1 MQISDSG
8 ISKKQ
13 NRGSV
18 KLTLSFRRCACVLR
32 KSLCLLACLFLL
44 NGALSWLMEPY
55 LGPSEEMWRNYR
67 SCENLDT
74 VFVGTSQCLQGINP
88 ATLDRICGSSSC
100 NMATNMQSLSN
111 SRDAIAAAVRDHHI
125 QNAVLVIDHEI
136 LDLDRSDNFR
146 ADQSY
151 WHAKAVTEPSVSARL
166 LDDLTFMTSPA
177 FFGKPASLTYLT
189 PWVYNRTSSLSQNLK
204 EKISGTIL
212 DTKGHRTA
220 QGFLPS
226 SEELSPDFEFITWEE
241 AEEWD
246 KTAVSL
252 KDLSISEEN
261 KEELAGIRDLCTAN
275 QVSLT
280 VIVVPYPNW
289 LSIYPLENYL
299 ETDAEI
305 ASLFAEAGFEFYD
318 FNLILPEYFDPSGN
332 ENYSDVGHMNGRGA
346 ERFSAF
352 FGEFLKARSSGEDVR
367 SWFRTSPASSDA
379 SE

>member
-1 MQISDSG
+1 MQTSDR
-8 ISKKQ
+8 KKS
-13 NRGSV
+13 RALL
-18 KLTLSFRRCACVLR
+18 KCVT
-32 KSLCLLACLFLL
+32 LLAVLLLL
-44 NGALSWLMEPY
+44 NGALSWLLEPY
-55 LGPSEEMWRNYR
+55 LGSSEEMWRNYR
-67 SCENLDT
+67 SSAQMDT
-74 VFVGTSQCLQGINP
+74 VFTGTSLCLQGINP
-88 ATLDRICGSSSC
+88 AVLDETHAGHSY
-100 NMATNMQSLSN
+100 NMATNMQSLAN
-111 SRDAIAAAVRDHHI
+111 SRDAITAAIRDHHI

-136 LDLDRSDNFR
+136 LGLDRSDNFR

-189 PWVYNRTSSLSQNLK
+189 PWVYNRSSNLSQNLK

-212 DTKGHRTA
+212 DTEGHRTA
-220 QGFLPS
+220 RGFLPS
-226 SEELSPDFEFITWEE
+226 AEELSPEFEFITWEE

-261 KEELAGIRDLCTAN
+261 KEELAGIRDLCAAN
-275 QVSLT
+275 QVNLT

-332 ENYSDVGHMNGRGA
+332 ENYSDVGHMNERGA

-367 SWFRTSPASSDA
+367 SWFRTPPASSDA

>member
-13 NRGSV
+13 DRGSASRV
-18 KLTLSFRRCACVLR
+18 RLALLKALV
-32 KSLCLLACLFLL
+32 LLACLFLL
-44 NGALSWLMEPY
+44 NGVLSFLMEPY
-55 LGPSEEMWRNYR
+55 LGPSEEMWRSYR
-67 SCENLDT
+67 SCEELDT

-88 ATLDRICGSSSC
+88 ATLDRVCGSSSC
-100 NMATNMQSLSN
+100 NMATNMQSLAN
-111 SRDAIAAAVRDHHI
+111 SRDAIAAAIRDHHI

-151 WHAKAVTEPSVSARL
+151 WHAKAITEPSISARL
-166 LDDLTFMTSPA
+166 LDDLTFMTSPD

-189 PWVYNRTSSLSQNLK
+189 PWVYNRSSNLSRNLK

-212 DTKGHRTA
+212 DAEGHRTA

-226 SEELSPDFEFITWEE
+226 SEELNPDFEFITWEE

-252 KDLSISEEN
+252 KDLYISEEN
-261 KEELAGIRDLCTAN
+261 KEELAGIRDLCAAN

-318 FNLILPEYFDPSGN
+318 FNLILPEYFDASGN
-332 ENYSDVGHMNGRGA
+332 ENYSDVGHMNEKGA

-352 FGEFLKARSSGEDVR
+352 FGEFLKARSSGEDVQA
-367 SWFRTSPASSDA
+367 WFRTFPASSDA

>member
-8 ISKKQ
+8 ISNQ
-13 NRGSV
+13 QDRGSA
-18 KLTLSFRRCACVLR
+18 KLTFSFRRCACVLR
-32 KSLCLLACLFLL
+32 KSLCLLVCLFLL
-44 NGALSWLMEPY
+44 NGILSFLMEPY
-55 LGPSEEMWRNYR
+55 LGPSEEMWRSYR
-67 SCENLDT
+67 SCEELDT

-88 ATLDRICGSSSC
+88 STLDRICGSSSC
-100 NMATNMQSLSN
+100 NMATNMQSLAN
-111 SRDAIAAAVRDHHI
+111 SRDAIAAAIRDHHI

-212 DTKGHRTA
+212 DTEGHRTA
-220 QGFLPS
+220 RGFLPS
-226 SEELSPDFEFITWEE
+226 AEELSPEFEFITWEE

-261 KEELAGIRDLCTAN
+261 KEELAGIR
-275 QVSLT
+275 
-280 VIVVPYPNW
+280 
-289 LSIYPLENYL
+289 PLENYL

-332 ENYSDVGHMNGRGA
+332 ENYSDVGHMNERGA

-352 FGEFLKARSSGEDVR
+352 FGEFLKARSSGKEVQA
-367 SWFRTSPASSDA
+367 WFRTPPASSDA

>member
-13 NRGSV
+13 DRGSASRV
-18 KLTLSFRRCACVLR
+18 RLALLKALV
-32 KSLCLLACLFLL
+32 LLACLFLL
-44 NGALSWLMEPY
+44 NGVLSFLMEPY

-100 NMATNMQSLSN
+100 NMATNMQSLAN

-151 WHAKAVTEPSVSARL
+151 WHAKAITEPSVSARL

-189 PWVYNRTSSLSQNLK
+189 PWVYNRSSSLSQNLK

-212 DTKGHRTA
+212 DTEGHRTA
-220 QGFLPS
+220 RGFLPS
-226 SEELSPDFEFITWEE
+226 AEELSPEFEFITWEE

-252 KDLSISEEN
+252 KDLSISEGN
-261 KEELAGIRDLCTAN
+261 KEELAGIRDLCAAN

-332 ENYSDVGHMNGRGA
+332 ENYSDVGHMNERGA

-352 FGEFLKARSSGEDVR
+352 FGEFLKARSSGEEVQT
-367 SWFRTSPASSDA
+367 WFRTSPVSSDA

>member
-13 NRGSV
+13 DRGSASRV
-18 KLTLSFRRCACVLR
+18 RLALLKALV
-32 KSLCLLACLFLL
+32 LLACLFLL

-55 LGPSEEMWRNYR
+55 LGPSEEMWRSYR
-67 SCENLDT
+67 SCEELDT

-88 ATLDRICGSSSC
+88 ATLDRVCGSSSC
-100 NMATNMQSLSN
+100 NMATNMQSLAN
-111 SRDAIAAAVRDHHI
+111 SRDAIAAAIRDHHI

-151 WHAKAVTEPSVSARL
+151 WHAKAITESSVSARL
-166 LDDLTFMTSPA
+166 LDDLTFMTSPD

-189 PWVYNRTSSLSQNLK
+189 PWVYNRSSNLSRNLK

-212 DTKGHRTA
+212 DAEGHRTA

-226 SEELSPDFEFITWEE
+226 SEELNPDFEFITWEE

-252 KDLSISEEN
+252 KDLYISEEN
-261 KEELAGIRDLCTAN
+261 KEELAGIRDLCAAN

-280 VIVVPYPNW
+280 IIVVPYPNW

-305 ASLFAEAGFEFYD
+305 ASLFAEAEFEFYD
-318 FNLILPEYFDPSGN
+318 FNLILPEYFDASGN
-332 ENYSDVGHMNGRGA
+332 ENYSDVGHMNEKGA

-367 SWFRTSPASSDA
+367 SWFRTSPVSSDA

>member
-8 ISKKQ
+8 ISNQ
-13 NRGSV
+13 QDRGSA
-18 KLTLSFRRCACVLR
+18 KLTFSFRRCACVLR
-32 KSLCLLACLFLL
+32 KSLCLLVCLFLL
-44 NGALSWLMEPY
+44 NGILSFLMEPY
-55 LGPSEEMWRNYR
+55 LGPSEEMWRSYR
-67 SCENLDT
+67 SCEELDT

-88 ATLDRICGSSSC
+88 STLDRICGSSSC
-100 NMATNMQSLSN
+100 NMATNMQSLAN
-111 SRDAIAAAVRDHHI
+111 SRDAI
-125 QNAVLVIDHEI
+125 
-136 LDLDRSDNFR
+136 

-212 DTKGHRTA
+212 DTEGHRTA
-220 QGFLPS
+220 RGFLPS
-226 SEELSPDFEFITWEE
+226 AEELSPEFEFITWEE

-261 KEELAGIRDLCTAN
+261 KEELAGIRDLCAAN

-332 ENYSDVGHMNGRGA
+332 ENYSDVGHMNERGA

-352 FGEFLKARSSGEDVR
+352 FGEFLKARSSGKEVQA
-367 SWFRTSPASSDA
+367 WFRTHPASSDS

>member
-13 NRGSV
+13 DRGSASRV
-18 KLTLSFRRCACVLR
+18 RLALLKTLA
-32 KSLCLLACLFLL
+32 LLACLFLL
-44 NGALSWLMEPY
+44 NGALSFLMEPY
-55 LGPSEEMWRNYR
+55 LGPSEEMWRSYR
-67 SCENLDT
+67 SYEELDT

-88 ATLDRICGSSSC
+88 ATLDRVCGSSSC
-100 NMATNMQSLSN
+100 NMATNMQSLAN
-111 SRDAIAAAVRDHHI
+111 SRDAIAAAIRDHHI

-136 LDLDRSDNFR
+136 LGLDRSDNFR

-151 WHAKAVTEPSVSARL
+151 WHAKAITEPSVSARL
-166 LDDLTFMTSPA
+166 LDDLTFMTSPD

-189 PWVYNRTSSLSQNLK
+189 PWVYNRSSNLSRNLK

-212 DTKGHRTA
+212 DAEGHRTA

-226 SEELSPDFEFITWEE
+226 SEELNPDFEFITWEE
-241 AEEWD
+241 AKEWD

-252 KDLSISEEN
+252 KDLYISEEN
-261 KEELAGIRDLCTAN
+261 KEELAGIRDLCAAN

-318 FNLILPEYFDPSGN
+318 FNLILPEYFDASGN
-332 ENYSDVGHMNGRGA
+332 ENYSDVGHMNERGA

-352 FGEFLKARSSGEDVR
+352 FGEFLKARSSGEDMR